1 MNQSARLYVV
11 DDEHMQRDALSSL
24 LGDEG
29 FEVTAFSDPR
39 EALQCIEELPC
50 DLLLTDLK
58 LPGLT
63 GTDLI
68 RQARKLVPD
77 LGAILMT
84 GHGSVETAM
93 EAIQLGVLDYVLKP
107 FRFTEVLVVIRRAL
121 ENRRLKQQNAKL
133 IQNLTVANQRL
144 TELNTELDS
153 FAGRVAHDLNSV
165 MHLIHAHAMGL
176 SNQSSQSLAS
186 RDWLHIQRIKESS
199 ERGSKL
205 VGDLLSFARLGDAQL
220 NFDQV
225 KLGEVLG
232 RAKILSELEGDGPR
246 PTWHVSPVPDIEGD
260 EALIEQVFLNL
271 FSNAL
276 KFSGKNEHPEIRV
289 VAQTQDGV
297 LDLSIQDNGVG
308 FDPKLA
314 ANLFKPF
321 QRLHTQHDFHGHGMG
336 LANVKKIIERHQG
349 TITAH
354 SEPGQGAT
362 FRIRL
367 PLQQQAS
374 SADTLPDNNPVWN
387 TENKI
392 LLQRQPDEL
401 LEHPQALEALRFN
414 LALQRLGGQIGK
426 LGGWAID
433 LSNDDIVYWSEET
446 FKLLELESD
455 QIPTLEQGLNLYVS
469 RYKQVISD
477 ALTLAKQEGKSFDVT
492 VQMITFKNN
501 RIWARIVGE
510 VLLDANNKPVRIHG
524 CIQNITEQRK
534 KDVMMERING
544 ALLAQNHINQR
555 LSAFRSAQ
563 DMYEEICESAP
574 RLARIPLV
582 WVVDFKRETLEF
594 NVAAKGGR
602 DTDFISTIMSKVI
615 IRPDSP
621 LLQKLRTGQVYVVDD
636 LREEPMAKRWL
647 DEALARGLE
656 SMAIIP
662 LHLNGRLHS
671 GLVYVGD
678 ERHFF
683 SDDMVHLLETVSRNR
698 SMALDNL
705 VNGIEKAKTMESLR
719 LMQTCLERLNDMVI
733 VTDAD
738 PHETGGMKIQYVNKA
753 FLQRTGFTREEI
765 YGQTPAILAG
775 EETQADARARV
786 LQAMSRQEGAREELI
801 IYTKAGERMWVD
813 AEIVPMIDSLG
824 KCTHWIGIQKDITEQ
839 KKRQDNLEES
849 LMTFRSLTKVTT
861 DCIWDWNLETD
872 ALWWNDGMRNLFGH
886 PGESLEQDSNSWTRL
901 IHPEDISQVLGSI
914 HQVIDGASDF
924 WQGEYRFQHAD
935 GRWLDV
941 LDRGHVI
948 RDKAGKAIRMVGG
961 MTDMSRL
968 VQSKRESQAQLARMQ
983 LLNQITK
990 AISHRQSL
998 DSIYNVVVN
1007 HVEERLPSDFSLMAT
1022 YNSANNTLLVRS
1034 VGQRSQALAKKLGLT
1049 VGSHVIGHGVHL
1061 ETALQGKRVHNANM
1075 GEKRGPIGAAMH
1087 TLGGLHSLIIDPL
1100 MKGDVVLGILVV
1112 SRTEIDAFS
1121 SEEIEFVNQLSEHV
1135 AVALSQVE
1143 LLNEL
1148 QEAYRELQTTQNMVL
1163 QQERLHALA
1172 GMASGIAHDINNAIS
1187 PATLYLESLLEN
1199 EKNLSEKG
1207 IKQLRIVQTAIDDVS
1222 NTVDR
1227 MGRFAR
1233 SKNDLEP
1240 VKVCDANDIC
1250 IEAIEL
1256 TRPRWGDMALR
1267 NGIAIEIRHQLI
1279 NPLPKLTVSETELRE
1294 ILTNLILNA
1303 VDALPNGGQIELSTA
1318 LRDKASGPQVVIT
1331 LKDNGIGMTEAQQAR
1346 CFEPFFTTKGERG
1359 TGLGLSMVYG
1369 IVQRANGFMEIQ
1381 SKVNSGTT
1389 VHLYFP
1395 IQTETETRESTK
1407 PDTGADSE
1415 TLNKPLR
1422 LLLVDDDPDV
1432 LTAMSV
1438 ILEISGHVVQ
1448 AASSGAQAA
1457 QLFNQAAR
1465 SKNAFDAVI
1474 TDLGM
1479 PEMDG
1484 KELAELIK
1492 SLSPKT
1498 PVLMLTGW
1506 GKQMAMNDED
1516 VPHADLI
1523 MAKPPKPAELESALR
1538 KLCRG

>member
-1 MNQSARLYVV
+1 MNLSARLYVV
-11 DDEHMQRDALSSL
+11 DDEQLQRDTLCSL
-24 LGDEG
+24 LRDEG
-29 FEVTAFSDPR
+29 FEVTDFSDPR
-39 EALQCIEELPC
+39 EALLRIEELPC

-58 LPGLT
+58 LPGLS

-68 RQARKLVPD
+68 RQARKMVPD

-84 GHGSVETAM
+84 GHGSMETAM
-93 EAIQLGVLDYVLKP
+93 EAIQLGVLDYILKP
-107 FRFTEVLVVIRRAL
+107 FRFAEVLTVIRRAL
-121 ENRRLKQQNAKL
+121 ENRQLKQQNTTL
-133 IQNLTVANQRL
+133 VQNLTEANQRL
-144 TELNTELDS
+144 TELNSELDS

-165 MHLIHAHAMGL
+165 MHLIQAHAIGL
-176 SNQSSQSLAS
+176 SNQSSQSLTP
-186 RDWLHIQRIKESS
+186 RDTLHIQRIRESS

-205 VGDLLSFARLGDAQL
+205 VGDLLAFARLGDAQL
-220 NFDQV
+220 KFDTV
-225 KLGEVLG
+225 KLGEVLA
-232 RAKILSELEGDGPR
+232 RARILSELESDGPR
-246 PTWHVSPVPDIEGD
+246 PTWHVSPIPDIECD

-276 KFSGKNEHPEIRV
+276 KFSSKKEHPEIQV
-289 VAQTQDGV
+289 VAQTQDGI

-321 QRLHTQHDFHGHGMG
+321 QRLHSQHDFHGHGMG
-336 LANVKKIIERHQG
+336 LANVKRIIERHQG
-349 TITAH
+349 TINAR
-354 SEPGQGAT
+354 SEPGHGAT
-362 FRIRL
+362 FHIRL
-367 PLQQQAS
+367 PIEQQATT
-374 SADTLPDNNPVWN
+374 DGTPPDNNPVWN

-392 LLQRQPDEL
+392 LLQSRPDEL
-401 LEHPQALEALRFN
+401 LEHQQALEALRFN

-433 LSNDDIVYWSEET
+433 LSNNDTVYWSEET

-455 QIPTLEQGLNLYVS
+455 QIPTLEQGLSLYVG

-477 ALTLAKQEGKSFDVT
+477 ALTQAKQEGKSFDVT

-510 VLLDANNKPVRIHG
+510 VLLDVNYKPVRIHG

-544 ALLAQNHINQR
+544 ALLAQHHINQR
-555 LSAFRSAQ
+555 LPGFVSAQ
-563 DMYEEICESAP
+563 AMYEEICESAP
-574 RLARIPLV
+574 RLARIPLI

-594 NVAAKGGR
+594 KVAAKGGR
-602 DTDFISTIMSKVI
+602 DTDFVSTIMSKVI

-636 LREEPMAKRWL
+636 LREEPMAKHWL
-647 DEALARGLE
+647 EEALSRGLE
-656 SMAIIP
+656 SMAVIP

-678 ERHFF
+678 ERNFF

-719 LMQTCLERLNDMVI
+719 LLQTCLERLNDMVI
-733 VTDAD
+733 VTDAE

-775 EETQADARARV
+775 DETQPDSKARILA
-786 LQAMSRQEGAREELI
+786 AMSRQEAAREELI
-801 IYTKAGERMWVD
+801 VYTKTGERMWVD
-813 AEIVPMIDSLG
+813 AEIVPMIDPLG
-824 KCTHWIGIQKDITEQ
+824 KCTHWIGIQRDITEQ

-861 DCIWDWNLETD
+861 DCIWDWDLITD
-872 ALWWNDGMRNLFGH
+872 EIWWNDGMENLFGH
-886 PGESLEQDSNSWTRL
+886 ATESLAKTSVSWTNL
-901 IHPEDISQVLGSI
+901 IHPADLAQVLTSIQAAIEGSAE
-914 HQVIDGASDF
+914 V
-924 WQGEYRFQHAD
+924 WQGQHRFKHAD

-941 LDRGHVI
+941 LDRGYII
-948 RDKAGKAIRMVGG
+948 RNSIGKAIRMVGG
-961 MTDMSRL
+961 ITDMSQI
-968 VQSKRESQAQLARMQ
+968 VQAQRESQAQLARMQ

-1022 YNSANNTLLVRS
+1022 YNSANNTLQVRS
-1034 VGQRSQALAKKLGLT
+1034 VGQRSQALAEKLGLA

-1061 ETALQGKRVHNANM
+1061 EIALQGKRVHNANM
-1075 GEKRGPIGAAMH
+1075 GDKRGPIGAAMH
-1087 TLGGLHSLIIDPL
+1087 TLGGLHSLIINPL
-1100 MKGDVVLGILVV
+1100 MKGDEVLGILVI
-1112 SRTEIDAFS
+1112 SRTAIDAFS
-1121 SEEIEFVNQLSEHV
+1121 SEEIEFVDQLSEHV

-1199 EKNLSEKG
+1199 EKNISEKG
-1207 IKQLRIVQTAIDDVS
+1207 VKQLRIVQTAIDDVS

-1233 SKNDLEP
+1233 SKDELEP
-1240 VKVCDANDIC
+1240 VNVCDANDMC

-1267 NGIAIEIRHQLI
+1267 NGITIEISHQLT
-1279 NPLPKLTVSETELRE
+1279 NHLPRLTVSETELRE

-1303 VDALPNGGQIELSTA
+1303 VDALPKGGRIELSTD
-1318 LRDKASGPQVVIT
+1318 LKQMASGPQVLIR
-1331 LKDNGIGMTEAQQAR
+1331 LKDNGVGMTQDQQAR

-1381 SKVNSGTT
+1381 SQVNSGTT

-1395 IQTETETRESTK
+1395 IQSNSDTEEIPAIDAES
-1407 PDTGADSE
+1407 DSR
-1415 TLNKPLR
+1415 TPKPLR
-1422 LLLVDDDPDV
+1422 LLLVDDDPNV
-1432 LTAMSV
+1432 LAAMST
-1438 ILEISGHVVQ
+1438 ILEISGHAVQ
-1448 AASSGAQAA
+1448 PANSGAQAA

-1465 SKNAFDAVI
+1465 SQNAFDAVI

-1506 GKQMAMNDED
+1506 GKQMAMNQEI
-1516 VPHADLI
+1516 VPHADII